1 MERTPMSFE
10 VSRADG
16 ITTVT
21 LSRPPV
27 NALDLPA
34 IEDLRALFA
43 ELRADPPD
51 RGVILTGKGRCFSA
65 GVDTRAFSAYSA
77 ESRARMILGISAMV
91 AELYAI
97 PCPVVTAAPG
107 HALGG
112 GLVLMLCGDVR
123 LAVDDDAMKLGLT
136 EARAGVPFPAGPLV
150 VLSAELSPE
159 RIRRLTLTSQ
169 TLSPTQ
175 LFGQGVIDELCSPD
189 DLMDSAIRTVRETAS
204 QPAFSLVKAQ
214 VRQHAISRLSQIVA
228 SGEDPL
234 VEALAAQG
242 RGAG

>member
-1 MERTPMSFE
+1 MSFE

-16 ITTVT
+16 ITTVA

-43 ELRADPPD
+43 GLRADPPD
-51 RGVILTGKGRCFSA
+51 EGVILTGKGRCFSA

-77 ESRARMILGISAMV
+77 ENRARMILGISAMV
-91 AELYAI
+91 AELYAL

-112 GLVLMLCGDVR
+112 GFVLMLCGDVR
-123 LAVDDDAMKLGLT
+123 LSVDDDAIKMGLT

-159 RIRRLTLTSQ
+159 RIRRLTLSSQ
-169 TLSPTQ
+169 TLSPAQ
-175 LFGQGVIDELCSPD
+175 LFGQGVIDQLCSPD
-189 DLMDSAIRTVRETAS
+189 DLMEAAVRTVRDTAS
-204 QPAFSLVKAQ
+204 QPAFGLVKAQ
-214 VRQHAISRLSQIVA
+214 VRAGAISRLSQIVA
-228 SGEDPL
+228 SGKDPL
-234 VEALAAQG
+234 ILARAARSQE
-242 RGAG
+242 